1 MQDGGRG
8 HQRDDIPVGQRE
20 EVIRALRMQR
30 TAGDAEAL
38 SLDGVGAPFCRE
50 GHFGH
55 EGVEGEVEHGVDE
68 LGRVGDDGVGC

>member
-1 MQDGGRG
+1 
-8 HQRDDIPVGQRE
+8 
-20 EVIRALRMQR
+20 MQR